1 MLGNFN
7 IYTLIYQAP
16 AALIALSVHEFAHGY
31 VSSKLGDPTP
41 RAAGRLT
48 LNPAAHLDPIGVIL
62 MILTGFGWAKPVQ
75 INPMYYKDR
84 TKGMALTAAAGP
96 ASNFIL
102 AFFGMLIGVLLA
114 VFLSKFGV
122 SSSITGTILNFTS
135 VFTQL
140 NLCFMVFNLIPFPP
154 LDGFKIFG
162 MFMPRNTYYKI
173 LQYEHYIMYVLM
185 LLCIM
190 GVFSRVIGTGVSFVY
205 QIIIN
210 AVLNI
215 AELFM

>member
-1 MLGNFN
+1 MLRNLTTIILN
-7 IYTLIYQAP
+7 VP

-41 RAAGRLT
+41 RAQGRLT
-48 LNPAAHLDPIGVIL
+48 LNPLAHLDPIGTLL
-62 MILTGFGWAKPVQ
+62 MIFTGFGWAKPVQ

-96 ASNFIL
+96 VSNFIMGFL
-102 AFFGMLIGVLLA
+102 GMLIGVILA
-114 VFLSKFGV
+114 CALSAAGV
-122 SSSITGTILNFTS
+122 SGSIVSWILTFTS

-162 MFMPRNTYYKI
+162 MFMPRNIYYKI
-173 LQYEHYIMYVLM
+173 LQYEHYIMYALM
-185 LLCIM
+185 LLCLL
-190 GVFSRVIGTGVSFVY
+190 GVFSSIIGTGVSFVY
-205 QIIIN
+205 RIIYR
-210 AVLNI
+210 AVMNI
-215 AELFM
+215 VGLFF

>member
-1 MLGNFN
+1 MLRNLTTIILN
-7 IYTLIYQAP
+7 VP

-41 RAAGRLT
+41 GAQGRLT
-48 LNPAAHLDPIGVIL
+48 LNPLAHLDPIGTLL
-62 MILTGFGWAKPVQ
+62 MIFTGFGWAKPVQ

-96 ASNFIL
+96 VSNFIMGFL
-102 AFFGMLIGVLLA
+102 GMLIGVILA
-114 VFLSKFGV
+114 CALSAAGV
-122 SSSITGTILNFTS
+122 SGSIVSWILTFTS

-162 MFMPRNTYYKI
+162 MFMPRNIYYKI
-173 LQYEHYIMYVLM
+173 LQYEHYIMYALM
-185 LLCIM
+185 LLCLL
-190 GVFSRVIGTGVSFVY
+190 GVFSSIIGTGVSFVY
-205 QIIIN
+205 RIIYR
-210 AVLNI
+210 AVMNI
-215 AELFM
+215 VGLFF